1 MTVAPARR
9 SAFEILRRVE
19 TESAYASVLLAALD
33 SGMREDDR
41 ALCHELVLGVL
52 RRKLWLDKAIEQFG
66 ERKIEKLD
74 LAVRLALE
82 IGLYQLRFLTRI
94 PASAA
99 VNESVNF
106 VRKSRVKSAAGFVNA
121 VLRRATREPDYDPTA
136 TITDSITKL
145 SIESSHPPWLIERW
159 VQAFGFDEAAAFA
172 HANNEAAP
180 TAVRLTAKALRD
192 KGSTERVLQSLRDA
206 GAEVTASQIAP
217 DAWRVVGA
225 SNAVRNLANDGLI
238 YVQDEASQLL
248 GHLLSVEPNQR
259 VLDLTAAPGSKATHL
274 AALAPSATIV
284 AGDVH
289 LHRVETMRR
298 LALKQEAR
306 INVLVHDA
314 TKPLSFPDDSFDRVL
329 LDAPCSGTGTL
340 RRNPEIRYRLR
351 LEDIG
356 ELGERQK
363 QMLARAAA
371 VVRPGGRLLYSTCS
385 VEPEENEYVIDHFA
399 ANNPSF
405 TRVGLSAT
413 SSSFIP
419 HPSSLPP
426 QPSSLPSQP
435 SSLRLWPHRQGSD
448 GFFIAAFERVR

>member
-19 TESAYASVLLAALD
+19 TESAYAALLLAALD

-52 RRKLWLDKAIEQFG
+52 RRKLWLDKAIEHFG

-82 IGLYQLRFLTRI
+82 VGLYQLRFLTRI

-99 VNESVNF
+99 VNESVNL
-106 VRKSRVKSAAGFVNA
+106 VRASRVKSAAGFVNA

-145 SIESSHPPWLIERW
+145 SIETSHPAWLIERW
-159 VQAFGFDEAAAFA
+159 VHAFGFDEAGAFA

-180 TAVRLTAKALRD
+180 TAVRLTAKASRD

-206 GAEVTASQIAP
+206 GAEVAASQIAP

-248 GHLLSVEPNQR
+248 AHLLNVESNQR

-274 AALAPSATIV
+274 AALTPSVTIV

-289 LHRVETMRR
+289 PHRVETMRR

-314 TKPLSFPDDSFDRVL
+314 TRPLCFPDDSFDRVL

-351 LEDIG
+351 PEDIG
-356 ELGERQK
+356 ELAERQK

-371 VVRPGGRLLYSTCS
+371 VVRPDGRLLYSTCS
-385 VEPEENEYVIDHFA
+385 VEPEENEQVSDHFA
-399 ANNPSF
+399 STHPDF
-405 TRVGLSAT
+405 RLLHLSMAF
-413 SSSFIP
+413 SSFI
-419 HPSSLPP
+419 L
-426 QPSSLPSQP
+426 QP

-448 GFFIAAFERVR
+448 GFFIAAFERVG